1 MNGRVETVATTPR
14 KAPNTISRPELLD
27 GGHDLR
33 FRELVNN
40 LLAFSARHEAIR
52 AGHGAYI
59 GLPAPQYTILI
70 AAAHR
75 SEEGP
80 VRIKD
85 LAEQIS
91 VSQTF
96 ITMELKKLYKLGLL
110 RKTRNEQDSRVVDI
124 YITDKG
130 MELLEDLSVVQ
141 RQVND
146 QQFAK
151 ISREEFDELLRLTKL
166 LINNSDKALTLQAY
180 LTHGGDLRFAGRS
193 AAKSVS

>member
-1 MNGRVETVATTPR
+1 MGTTPSR

-27 GGHDLR
+27 DGQDLR

-40 LLAFSARHEAIR
+40 LLAFSGRHEAVR
-52 AGHGAYI
+52 AGHASYI

-75 SEEGP
+75 GEDGP

-85 LAEQIS
+85 LAEQLS
-91 VSQTF
+91 VSPTF

-110 RKTRNEQDSRVVDI
+110 RKERNEQDSRVMDI
-124 YITDKG
+124 FVTDKG
-130 MELLEDLSVVQ
+130 MEVLEDLSLIQ

-146 QQFAK
+146 QQFAD
-151 ISREEFDELLRLTKL
+151 ISRDEFEDLLRLTKL
-166 LINNSDKALTLQAY
+166 LIHNSDKALALQAY
-180 LTHGGDLRFAGRS
+180 LSHGRTPLLSSKDAARS
-193 AAKSVS
+193 A